1 MSTTRRPR
9 FALALGTRLA
19 LAVVTVLVVSSAL
32 LFYELTT
39 REHASLLRSKQTA
52 AAIVT
57 DLFAASV
64 SAALDFADTDA
75 INADIKEF
83 AKSYDVK
90 CAAVWNA
97 NDTKPIAAFRDER
110 CAELIGPKEEDLGKT
125 IVYADRVEAARAVTG
140 PSGRLGRTLVV
151 FSLDA
156 ENAAY
161 DASRTRLLWLYLL
174 LTMGTALVLITIVR
188 RQVVSPVVQLANAA
202 RRVGMGD
209 LKARV
214 AVSSQDEIGELANA
228 FNAMGQAIADREEQI
243 EAATRSLRELFDHM
257 QQAILAFGPDGK
269 VAGEVSREAAKI
281 FGKDTL
287 VGHDIRELLYPTSWP
302 SRAQSD
308 VDAQAFEEWMSV
320 AFTIAPKE
328 WAAVEELAPKE
339 VFFKRGGKS
348 IFLATE
354 FRPMVQNGKLAKVML
369 LATDVSEKKN
379 LERVV
384 RSQEEEYARRLA
396 AMRRLVAGGGQIFV
410 TFLDGARE
418 RLDRCEAI
426 AKSASSGLLKSEI
439 DELFRHIHTIKGEA
453 RAFDMGEL
461 EKESST
467 LEDKLTDLRN
477 QARGVVTKTISVADL
492 MAHLGRVR
500 HGVNGAADIFV
511 AASPIG
517 RAALDQITVL
527 RSDIDEL
534 AAQMRTEKG
543 AFVDKLGAI
552 VERLAA
558 RPFGECTLSLID
570 SAPTWAASEGKQVR
584 MEVEGRECRVPA
596 KLSRVLPAVL
606 THLVRNS
613 VAHGIELPEVRT
625 SRGKKAL
632 GLVRLAAK
640 DSVGG
645 PDIVVED
652 DGGGLDRGEISR
664 RTTMNPG
671 MELSELIFKPGFTT
685 AAVAGG
691 LAGRGVGLG
700 AVRAELASVG
710 YEIKV
715 FSMPLM
721 STRVILSAIKKA

>member
-1 MSTTRRPR
+1 MSTTSRPR
-9 FALALGTRLA
+9 FALALGTRLT
-19 LAVVTVLVVSSAL
+19 LAVVSILVISSAL
-32 LFYELTT
+32 LFVELTT
-39 REHASLLRSKQTA
+39 RERESLLRSKQTA
-52 AAIVT
+52 ASIVA
-57 DLFAASV
+57 DLFAAAV
-64 SAALDFADTDA
+64 SAPLDFADTDA
-75 INADIKEF
+75 IDADIREF
-83 AKSYDVK
+83 AKSYDVE

-97 NDTKPIAAFRDER
+97 NDSKPIAAFRDER

-125 IVYADRVEAARAVTG
+125 LVLADRVEVARVVTG
-140 PSGRLGRTLVV
+140 PGGRLGRTLVV
-151 FSLDA
+151 FSLHA

-161 DASRTRLLWLYLL
+161 DASRARLFWLFFLLTTVTALL
-174 LTMGTALVLITIVR
+174 LIIIVR
-188 RQVVSPVVQLANAA
+188 RQVVSPVEQLANAA

-214 AVSSQDEIGELANA
+214 EVTSQDEIAALANA

-257 QQAILAFGPDGK
+257 QQAILAFGADGK
-269 VAGEVSREAAKI
+269 VEGEVSREAAKI
-281 FGKDTL
+281 FGKEAL
-287 VGHDIRELLYPTSWP
+287 VEQDVRDLLYPNRT
-302 SRAQSD
+302 QND
-308 VDAQAFEEWMSV
+308 VDAQAFDEWLSV
-320 AFTIAPKE
+320 AFSIAPSE
-328 WAAVEELAPKE
+328 WARVGELAPKE
-339 VFFKRGGKS
+339 VAFTVGAKS
-348 IFLATE
+348 TFLTTE
-354 FRPMVQNGKLAKVML
+354 FRPIVENGKLAKVML

-384 RSQEEEYARRLA
+384 RSQEEEYARRIA

-418 RLDRCEAI
+418 RIERCEAI
-426 AKSASSGLLKSEI
+426 VKSGSSGMLKSEI
-439 DELFRHIHTIKGEA
+439 DEVFRHIHTIKGES
-453 RAFDMGEL
+453 RAFDMREL
-461 EKESST
+461 EQESTT

-477 QARGVVTKTISVADL
+477 NARGVVSTVTSVPDL
-492 MAHLGRVR
+492 LAHLERVR
-500 HGVNGAADIFV
+500 VGVNRASEIFV

-527 RSDIDEL
+527 RSDVEEL

-543 AFVDKLGAI
+543 AFVDRVGAI

-570 SAPTWAASEGKQVR
+570 SAPTWAANEGKQVQI
-584 MEVEGRECRVPA
+584 EVDGRECRVPA

-625 SRGKKAL
+625 GRGKNAF
-632 GLVRLAAK
+632 GVIRLSAK
-640 DSVGG
+640 EGAGG
-645 PDIVVED
+645 PEIKVED
-652 DGGGLDRGEISR
+652 DGGGLDSGEIAK
-664 RTTMNPG
+664 RTTMSSG
-671 MELSELIFKPGFTT
+671 MQLTEVIFTPGFTT
-685 AAVAGG
+685 SAAAGG

-715 FSMPLM
+715 FSMPLR
-721 STRVILSAIKKA
+721 STQVILSALKKP

>member
-1 MSTTRRPR
+1 MSTTSRPR

-19 LAVVTVLVVSSAL
+19 LAVVTVLVISSAL

-64 SAALDFADTDA
+64 SAPLDFADTDA

-97 NDTKPIAAFRDER
+97 NDTKPIAAFRDEH

-125 IVYADRVEAARAVTG
+125 IVYADRVEAARAVSG

-161 DASRTRLLWLYLL
+161 DASRANLLWLYLL
-174 LTMGTALVLITIVR
+174 LTMGTALLLITIVR

-214 AVSSQDEIGELANA
+214 VVSSQDEIGELANA

-243 EAATRSLRELFDHM
+243 ESATRSLRELFDHM
-257 QQAILAFGPDGK
+257 QQAILAFGADGK
-269 VAGEVSREAAKI
+269 VAGEVSREAAKV
-281 FGKDTL
+281 FGKDAL
-287 VGHDIRELLYPTSWP
+287 VGQDIRELLYPA
-302 SRAQSD
+302 RNQSD
-308 VDAQAFEEWMSV
+308 VDAQAFDEWMSV
-320 AFTIAPKE
+320 AFTIAPSE
-328 WAAVEELAPKE
+328 WAAVGELAPKE
-339 VFFKRGGKS
+339 VFFKSGGKS
-348 IFLATE
+348 VFLATE
-354 FRPMVQNGKLAKVML
+354 FRPVVQTGKLAKIML
-369 LATDVSEKKN
+369 LATDVSEKKI
-379 LERVV
+379 LERTV

-418 RLDRCEAI
+418 RIDRCEAI

-461 EKESST
+461 EQESST

-500 HGVNGAADIFV
+500 HGVNRAADIFV

-534 AAQMRTEKG
+534 ATQMRTEKG
-543 AFVDKLGAI
+543 PLVDKLGAI

-640 DSVGG
+640 DGANG
-645 PDIVVED
+645 PEIVVED
-652 DGGGLDRGEISR
+652 DGGGLDRGQISK

-671 MELSELIFKPGFTT
+671 MELSEIIFKPGFTT
-685 AAVAGG
+685 AAVVGG

-715 FSMPLM
+715 YSMPLM